1 MQQASQGRRIAGRST
16 HCCVYV
22 KRVAF
27 IAGIAAA
34 AITAAMYYYSLDKR
48 ELSTAR

>member
-34 AITAAMYYYSLDKR
+34 AITTAMYYSLEKR